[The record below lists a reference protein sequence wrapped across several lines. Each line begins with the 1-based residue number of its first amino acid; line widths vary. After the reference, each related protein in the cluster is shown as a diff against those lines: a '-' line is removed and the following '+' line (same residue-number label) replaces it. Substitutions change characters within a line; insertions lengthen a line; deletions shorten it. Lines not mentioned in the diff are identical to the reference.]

1 MKSVREMEDGVDRI
15 TLVLLRY
22 VLCIFVCSVVISVIL
37 YLIRLVGLL

>member
-1 MKSVREMEDGVDRI
+1 MKSVREMEDAVDRI

-22 VLCIFVCSVVISVIL
+22 VLYIFVCSVVISVIL